1 MMPGLACIA
10 CGVSEIRSRNA
21 SRNHA
26 RCAACAIA
34 RDADGTLLVRAAD
47 LPKLRL
53 KKPARG
59 ALTVDRERYVRLGH
73 DIGAADDPYSA
84 GLGFTVALDKAGGFT
99 GRDAVAALDPKAPRH
114 RAVYVTLDDPQPVF
128 VHDETVLADGVAV
141 GRMTSGAY
149 GHTLGRA
156 VGIATIDPTVSLDAS
171 FAVEC
176 MGVLVPAT
184 VSRRPFYDPRGERLR
199 G

>member
-1 MMPGLACIA
+1 QDL
-10 CGVSEIRSRNA
+10 GVRMAGYHALDSLRSEKGYR
-21 SRNHA
+21 H
-26 RCAACAIA
+26 
-34 RDADGTLLVRAAD
+34 
-47 LPKLRL
+47 
-53 KKPARG
+53 
-59 ALTVDRERYVRLGH
+59 LGH

-84 GLGFTVALDKAGGFT
+84 GLGFTVAVDKPGGFT

-114 RAVYVTLDDPQPVF
+114 RTVYVALDDPEPVF
-128 VHDETVLADGVAV
+128 VHDETVFADGVAV

-156 VGIATIDPTVSLDAS
+156 VGIAALEPAVSLEAA
-171 FAVEC
+171 FTVEC
-176 MGVLVPAT
+176 KGVRVPAT